1 MRIVRFERLGEF
13 PLFNPDIESPTPPA
27 VHDLI
32 ERLNAAHGVLIASPE
47 YAHGVTGVMKNALDW
62 IVGCEAVEYKPV
74 AVLNASPR
82 ATHADAALRETLT
95 VMSAC
100 IVERVDRATDPRQ
113 RARCGRHRRA
123 SALRAGADRC
133 AARTARDDRR
143 ADAEPLAKH
152 RNGRHRALTRATFFA
167 GLPDFAAL
175 ARGASLSGGGP
186 PARSSSHASAS
197 IYDRN
202 CCR

>member
-1 MRIVRFERLGEF
+1 MADEPRTDRAHRVDIIALCGSLRAQSHNAALLDAAARVAPHGMRIVRFERLGEF

-62 IVGCEAVEYKPV
+62 IVGCEAVVYKPV

-82 ATHADAALRETLT
+82 ATHADAALRETLA

-100 IVERVDRATDPRQ
+100 IVERASIALPILGSGLDAAGIAAHPHFAPALTD
-113 RARCGRHRRA
+113 ALL
-123 SALRAGADRC
+123 ALRA
-133 AARTARDDRR
+133 TI
-143 ADAEPLAKH
+143 DAQTPS
-152 RNGRHRALTRATFFA
+152 R
-167 GLPDFAAL
+167 
-175 ARGASLSGGGP
+175 
-186 PARSSSHASAS
+186 
-197 IYDRN
+197 
-202 CCR
+202 